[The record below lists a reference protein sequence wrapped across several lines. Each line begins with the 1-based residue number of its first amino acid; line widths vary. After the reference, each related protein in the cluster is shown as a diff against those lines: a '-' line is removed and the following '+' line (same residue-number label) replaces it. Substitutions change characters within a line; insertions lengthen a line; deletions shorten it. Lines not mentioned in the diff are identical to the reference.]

1 MKMYVSAEAAGLV
14 EKHKRKGEKD
24 RDVLDRLLG
33 ITRINLL
40 NQTKPKGFDWV
51 CDAELSIDPEG
62 YVDLHLDYP
71 DGIRFSV
78 PYRGIAR

>member
-1 MKMYVSAEAAGLV
+1 MRITVSAQALGIIER
-14 EKHKRKGEKD
+14 HKREGEKD
-24 RDVLDRLLG
+24 RDVVDRLLG
-33 ITRINLL
+33 ITRLNLM
-40 NQTKPKGFDWV
+40 NKTKPNGFDWV

>member
-1 MKMYVSAEAAGLV
+1 MRITVSAQALAVIER
-14 EKHKRKGEKD
+14 HKRKGEID
-24 RDVLDRLLG
+24 RDVVDRLLG
-33 ITRINLL
+33 ITRLNLMKT
-40 NQTKPKGFDWV
+40 TKPRGFEWV

>member
-1 MKMYVSAEAAGLV
+1 MRITVSAQALGIIER
-14 EKHKRKGEKD
+14 HKRKGEKD

-33 ITRINLL
+33 ITRLNLL
-40 NQTKPKGFDWV
+40 NKTKPKGFEWV

-62 YVDLHLDYP
+62 YVNLHLDYP

-78 PYRGIAR
+78 PYKGVAR